1 MKRTL
6 TRWVKGSPLEPVAR
20 WVLKRIQAPPP
31 PELPENANETL
42 YAFMR
47 KRLMPQ
53 SNCVDIGASFGGYLE
68 QMLSIAPHGKHHAFE
83 PIPKL
88 AEDLQRKFPAATV
101 KSMALSD
108 RSGTAKFHYFPD
120 VSPFSGLQRRTDVP
134 YDERMQVIDVPTA
147 RLDDVLPP
155 ELRIALIKVDV
166 EGAEL
171 DVLRGA
177 KQTIEK
183 WRPALIIEHD
193 TAPAAVYG
201 ATPAMLHAFLDDSGY
216 AVTTAVRIELN
227 IQAFSR
233 EEFLDVV
240 RAGKIYNFVALPK
253 HECLA
258 VERTGASYEPLVDG

>member
-20 WVLKRIQAPPP
+20 WVLQRIQAPPP
-31 PELPENANETL
+31 PELPENANATL

-47 KRLMPQ
+47 KRLPPD

-68 QMLSIAPHGKHHAFE
+68 QMLSIAPGGRHYAFE

-88 AEDLQRKFPAATV
+88 AEELQRKFPAAIV

-108 RSGTAKFHYFPD
+108 RAGMAKFHYFPD
-120 VSPFSGLQRRTDVP
+120 VSPFSGLQRRKDVP
-134 YDERMQVIDVPTA
+134 YDERTQVIDVPSA

-155 ELRIALIKVDV
+155 DLPIALVKVDV

-177 KQTIEK
+177 TQTLLK
-183 WRPALIIEHD
+183 WRPVLIIEHD
-193 TAPAAVYG
+193 TAPAAAYG
-201 ATPAMLHAFLDDSGY
+201 ATPAMLHSFLDDSRY
-216 AVTTAVRIELN
+216 TITTAVRIERDA
-227 IQAFSR
+227 QVYSR

-240 RAGKIYNFVALPK
+240 RDGKIYNFVALGVGLHK
-253 HECLA
+253 
-258 VERTGASYEPLVDG
+258 